1 MEVSEG
7 LIGNAVVLVALGLAW
22 RRTVVHVDGKIE
34 RLGERLGDQL
44 SDLRDRVSR
53 IEGSLNAATLPPRGD

>member
-22 RRTVVHVDGKIE
+22 WRTVVHVDRKLE
-34 RLGERLGDQL
+34 RLSDQL
-44 SDLRDRVSR
+44 NDLRDRVSR
-53 IEGSLNAATLPPRGD
+53 IEGSLNAGILAPQAD